1 MTQLLRHPSS
11 PALST
16 HPDIASHLPP
26 AANDVLA
33 LIGNTPL
40 VKVSRMDTGLCELYL
55 KLESQNPAGSIKDR
69 IALSMIAAAE
79 RDGLLKPGGTLVE
92 ATAGNTGL
100 GLALVAGQKGY
111 KLVLVIPDKM
121 SQEKIF
127 HLRALGAEVIITR
140 SDVGIG
146 HPEYYQDMAQR
157 IATERGAFYVNQFNN
172 PNNPAT
178 HERTT
183 GPEIW
188 AQMEGRMDAMV
199 VGVGSGGT
207 LTGLGRYFRRVAP
220 QVQMVLADP
229 KGSILAPLVNEGVT
243 VPAGS
248 WLVEGIGEDFVPK
261 NCDLDLVAEAYSIS
275 DEESIGTARQLLEQE
290 GILCGSSSGTLL
302 AAALR
307 YCRQQT
313 SPKRVVTLV
322 CDSGN
327 KYLSK
332 IYNSYWL
339 DDHGFLPH
347 QATHD
352 LRDVIAR
359 PYTTQRAIT
368 VLPSE
373 TLQSAYRKMKMHDV
387 SQLPVMGD
395 GKLLGVIT
403 EMDLLVAVMG
413 NADGFQIRIGEVMAR
428 QLRTVPVST
437 PVQDLLPLFDQGL
450 VVMVTDGADFLG
462 LITPIDVLQ
471 YLRKRLGHA

>member
-1 MTQLLRHPSS
+1 MTKLNHLTRNLSS
-11 PALST
+11 PSIRA
-16 HPDIASHLPP
+16 PD
-26 AANDVLA
+26 AATNVLA

-40 VKVSRMDTGLCELYL
+40 VKISHIDTGLCELYV

-69 IALSMIAAAE
+69 IALSMIEAAE
-79 RDGLLKPGGTLVE
+79 RDGLLAPGGTLLE

-146 HPEYYQDMAQR
+146 HPEYYQDMARR
-157 IATERGAFYVNQFNN
+157 IAGERGGFYVNQFEN

-178 HERTT
+178 HERST

-188 AQMEGRMDAMV
+188 AQMDRRMDAMV

-220 QVQMVLADP
+220 KVEMVLADP
-229 KGSILAPLVNEGVT
+229 KGSILAPLVNDGVE

-261 NCDLDLVAEAYSIS
+261 NCDLTLVSEAFAIS
-275 DEESIGTARQLLEQE
+275 DAESIAAARQLLHAE
-290 GILCGSSSGTLL
+290 GILCGSSSGTLM

-307 YCRQQT
+307 YCRKQT
-313 SPKRVVTLV
+313 TAKRVVTLV

-347 QATHD
+347 EATHD
-352 LRDVIAR
+352 LRDIITR
-359 PYTTQRAIT
+359 PYTKQRAVT

-373 TLQSAYRKMKMHDV
+373 NLQACYRKMKMYDV

-395 GKLLGVIT
+395 GKLLGIIT
-403 EMDLLVAVMG
+403 ETDLLMAVMG
-413 NADGFQIRIGEVMAR
+413 NPDGFLIKVGDVMAR
-428 QLRTVPVST
+428 QLVTVPVAT
-437 PVQDLLPLFDQGL
+437 PVQDLLPLFDRGL

-471 YLRKRLGHA
+471 YLRKRFGQT

>member
-1 MTQLLRHPSS
+1 MLASMQKSTYPSLTAGTA
-11 PALST
+11 P
-16 HPDIASHLPP
+16 
-26 AANDVLA
+26 NVLA

-40 VKVSRMDTGLCELYL
+40 VKITHLDTGPCELYL
-55 KLESQNPAGSIKDR
+55 KLESQNPGGSIKDR
-69 IALSMIAAAE
+69 IALSMIEAAE
-79 RDGLLKPGGTLVE
+79 REGYLKPGGTLVE

-111 KLVLVIPDKM
+111 KLILVIPDKM

-146 HPEYYQDMAQR
+146 HPEYYQDMAKR
-157 IATERGAFYVNQFNN
+157 IAFERGAYYVNQFEN
-172 PNNPAT
+172 PNNPVT

-188 AQMEGRMDAMV
+188 EQMDHRIDAMV

-207 LTGLGRYFRRVAP
+207 LTGLGRYFHKVSP
-220 QVQMVLADP
+220 KTEMVLADP
-229 KGSILAPLVNEGVT
+229 KGSILAPLVNEGIT
-243 VPAGS
+243 IEAGS

-261 NCDLDLVAEAYSIS
+261 NCNLDFVGEAYTIS
-275 DEESIGTARQLLEQE
+275 DDESIATARELLHRE

-307 YCRQQT
+307 YCRKQT
-313 SPKRVVTLV
+313 KPKRVVTLV

-332 IYNSYWL
+332 IFNSYWL
-339 DDHGFLPH
+339 DDHGFLPSE
-347 QATHD
+347 ATHD
-352 LRDVIAR
+352 LRDVITR
-359 PYTTQRAIT
+359 PYTTQRAVT

-373 TLQSAYRKMKMHDV
+373 TLQGAYRKMKMHDV

-395 GKLLGVIT
+395 NKLLGVIT
-403 EMDLLVAVMG
+403 EMDLLVAIMG
-413 NADGFQIRIGEVMAR
+413 NPDGFQIKVGDVMAR
-428 QLRTVPVST
+428 QLVTVDVKT
-437 PVQDLLPLFDQGL
+437 PVQDLLPQFDQGM
-450 VVMVTDGADFLG
+450 VVMVTDGPDFLG